1 MNLEEKIKNLTPYE
15 LIDAMIIGLKNP
27 SCQINMITYGNVID
41 GICFGC
47 AATNAIQYLSGE
59 KFTPDNIIGGYNR
72 AKYLKLDLNILDRF
86 ENAIN
91 YLRLGNIDTA
101 NFYLAGLGIPKI
113 IYDLNK
119 RYPELTTENY
129 MENLH
134 HYEELRDQQKH

>member
-15 LIDAMIIGLKNP
+15 LIDAMIQGLKNP
-27 SCQINMITYGNVID
+27 SCQINMSTYGNVD
-41 GICFGC
+41 NGICFGC